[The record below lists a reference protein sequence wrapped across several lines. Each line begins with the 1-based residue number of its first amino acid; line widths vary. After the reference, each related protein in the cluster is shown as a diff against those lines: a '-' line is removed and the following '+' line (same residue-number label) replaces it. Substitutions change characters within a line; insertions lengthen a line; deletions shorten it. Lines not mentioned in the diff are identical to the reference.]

1 VLLDGGQDLE
11 WALDIEGVVWVL
23 QARPITR
30 RAASTPEPA
39 PVDGVRTLAAGTPAS
54 PGIARGR
61 VRILSGLDDFAGFRT
76 GEVLVC
82 RATSPAW
89 TPVLA
94 RAAAAVTET
103 GGILAHAAIVA
114 RELGIPAVTDVHG
127 ATSLPN
133 GALVLVD
140 GSRGTVTLLEDE

>member
-1 VLLDGGQDLE
+1 M
-11 WALDIEGVVWVL
+11 
-23 QARPITR
+23 
-30 RAASTPEPA
+30 
-39 PVDGVRTLAAGTPAS
+39 
-54 PGIARGR
+54 
-61 VRILSGLDDFAGFRT
+61 
-76 GEVLVC
+76 LVC